1 MDEQQQAEQGGRATA
16 YVGVGCFTALAGWAG
31 GAMIAVMLAKIV
43 GWITKCQAG
52 ERGEPCN
59 WFTFAVFG
67 ALTGAILLPTIA
79 IWKLRRGSVADAA
92 AGPPGR
98 NEL

>member
-1 MDEQQQAEQGGRATA
+1 MANVPGADDGTRTFT
-16 YVGVGCFTALAGWAG
+16 YLGVGCFTFFAGLAS